1 MIGMDTFDIR
11 KNSVQIGYPFRA
23 SALSG
28 GAVVSKMRMYGFQML
43 TFFCLT
49 IAEKEEVSHE
59 DLGF

>member
-1 MIGMDTFDIR
+1 MCGKMFPQATHRSATICSTM
-11 KNSVQIGYPFRA
+11 A

-49 IAEKEEVSHE
+49 IAEKEEVSQE